1 MLQKF
6 RGGAVGTGCSCGV
19 DSFDAIYMHYNTE
32 FLSHNLTHL
41 CINNVG
47 AFANCYHE
55 YGQDK
60 VKDERYKKAQEL
72 ADELGL
78 PLIKT
83 DSNFMESFEQ
93 DHIKTHTFS
102 SIFAVYM
109 LKKLWKTYY
118 YGSSG
123 YDYTSFSL
131 KNIEDIDSAQYE
143 LLSLQ
148 CLSLRELKIYS
159 EGGEKTR
166 FEKVQDI
173 VNFPYTERY
182 LHVCFLKPY
191 NCGQCS
197 KCRRTLVALDALNK
211 LENYKE
217 VFDISYYKTHKGEYY
232 SWLASLHSYND
243 EFAEPVYKVMLERD
257 EFLKYVR
264 KEKVKKVMRGLRDIL
279 KKR

>member
-173 VNFPYTERY
+173 V
-182 LHVCFLKPY
+182 
-191 NCGQCS
+191 
-197 KCRRTLVALDALNK
+197 
-211 LENYKE
+211 
-217 VFDISYYKTHKGEYY
+217 
-232 SWLASLHSYND
+232 
-243 EFAEPVYKVMLERD
+243 
-257 EFLKYVR
+257 
-264 KEKVKKVMRGLRDIL
+264 
-279 KKR
+279 